1 MKLVLVNEIR
11 GKMVARGLTQNDVAV
26 ALGVSQRT
34 IVNKFK
40 SGIFGTDE
48 AEKLIELLGIENPG
62 AIFFAKKD
70 T

>member
-1 MKLVLVNEIR
+1 MVLINEIR
-11 GKMVARGLTQNDVAV
+11 GKMVARGLTQKDVAA
-26 ALGVSQRT
+26 ALGVSQRS

-40 SGIFGTDE
+40 SGVFGTDE
-48 AEKLIELLGIENPG
+48 AEKLIELLGIENPC